1 MNVFVCLFLNDLY
14 NNLLALA
21 RSTSTIRS
29 STSPCKRDLAFSN
42 ALHLF
47 NAASTCS
54 SASVNL
60 AANLRLASSSSSPR
74 AKPIIN
80 H

>member
-1 MNVFVCLFLNDLY
+1 M
-14 NNLLALA
+14 NLLALA

-29 STSPCKRDLAFSN
+29 STSPCKRALTFSN

-74 AKPIIN
+74 AKPKMN
-80 H
+80 NYFEMMLYL